1 MHTNY
6 QPQHRD
12 GCGDDGERL
21 RLVATEL
28 AEYGWSDDAIKDRV
42 MSDPACVHPA
52 WDDSWVQQEIEACIS
67 KVRPLEPK
75 PVAAKAEQK
84 KISGDGV
91 PDWLRARIESL
102 TVPVDRDQY
111 FRETVAALA
120 GRGWDRAR
128 ITVEIAGRPWVPQR
142 YAGHALEYGVQTL
155 LMLPLRK
162 IDDAAPDGLRPPAAP
177 AAVQSASSTV
187 SRADLPVTPSVTA
200 RAAYMEAEDPIAA
213 WIDDRCERDAS
224 NWESSAALFASWTAW
239 AEGAGENAGSQ
250 RRFAQTLE
258 SRGFQQ
264 QRMRHGRGFLGLRII
279 PVDGGATR
287 DACDA
292 S

>member
-1 MHTNY
+1 MHVNY
-6 QPQHRD
+6 QPMPRD

-28 AEYGWSDDAIKDRV
+28 AERGWSDDAIKQRV
-42 MSDPACVHPA
+42 MIDPACVAPA
-52 WDDSWVQQEIEACIS
+52 WDDRWVQQEIEASIS

-75 PVAAKAEQK
+75 PVPAVVKVEQR
-84 KISGDGV
+84 SGDGI
-91 PDWLRARIESL
+91 PGQLRDAIESL
-102 TVPVDRDQY
+102 AIPVDRDQY

-120 GRGWDRAR
+120 CRGWDCSR

-155 LMLPLRK
+155 LMMDMAALLR
-162 IDDAAPDGLRPPAAP
+162 ISDEAAARERPDSKSPEGVRPP
-177 AAVQSASSTV
+177 AAVQSASAT
-187 SRADLPVTPSVTA
+187 T
-200 RAAYMEAEDPIAA
+200 EAKDAVAA
-213 WIDDRCERDAS
+213 WIGDRCERDAIA
-224 NWESSAALFASWTAW
+224 WESSSALFASWTAW

-258 SRGFQQ
+258 SRGFQS

-279 PVDGGATR
+279 PTR
-287 DACDA
+287 DPP
-292 S
+292 